1 MRLVI
6 LLLTSAI
13 AAPPALAQAGDPEGQ
28 EEDVAQPADTDD
40 TEIVGETAPE
50 AAPLPAG
57 GRNFTPADF
66 ARFSPTTALDM
77 VRQIPGFAIQEADE
91 RRGLGQGGANILING
106 ERISG
111 KSNDAITALGRISA
125 GDVTRIEVRDAATL
139 DIPGLSGQVANIIAE
154 VDGMSG
160 NFSWT
165 PQFRLYNTDPR
176 LYSGEISVSGGAG
189 AIDYTLSLSNNE
201 NTFRSG
207 NDGIELVYD
216 ADRTIIDRRYEV
228 FDNSGD
234 YPKIAGSLRYD
245 GPGSSVGNLN
255 ASYAR
260 YIYRGREDSDRSFP
274 GTVDRFRRFREREDE
289 WNYEIGGDYEFAL
302 GPGRFKLIG
311 LRRVESSPFAQS
323 VVTDFADGSPST
335 GTRFERD
342 GDESETILRGEYGW
356 VMGGDWQVALEG
368 ARNTLDIES
377 RLFQLAP
384 DGNFE
389 EVPLPGGS
397 SFVSEDR
404 AEVNVTYGR
413 PLAQGLTVQAS
424 IGGEYSKLSQTGAG
438 GLTRTFYRPK
448 GFVSLAWEVEQGFD
462 IRARVEREVGQLDF
476 FDFVASVNVSTD
488 NQNASNP
495 NLVPPQSWNF
505 EVEATKALG
514 PWGSITA
521 RAYYEAVTD
530 IVDQIP
536 LSPSAEAPGNIDS
549 ATRYGLEWNSTFNFD
564 PLGWRGAKLDL
575 EVDLQRTR
583 LTDPL
588 TGLSRPISE
597 ETESFIEVE
606 LRHDIPGT
614 DWAYGFEFE
623 RHRQSPGFRLN
634 EFSQFT
640 THPAFVG
647 AYVEHKDVLGLRVRG
662 AVFNLIDSHDDFY
675 REAYVGRRDGPV
687 AFIEDRHRRIGPIFT
702 ISINGSF

>member
-1 MRLVI
+1 MRLAI
-6 LLLTSAI
+6 LLLSSAI
-13 AAPPALAQAGDPEGQ
+13 VVPPALAQTGDPEAQ
-28 EEDVAQPADTDD
+28 EEEGPGPGAPDQTGTP
-40 TEIVGETAPE
+40 GEDAGE
-50 AAPLPAG
+50 AAIPAG
-57 GRNFTPADF
+57 GRDFTPEDF

-77 VRQIPGFAIQEADE
+77 VRQIPGFSIEEAE
-91 RRGLGQGGANILING
+91 NRRGLGQGGANVLING

-125 GDVTRIEVRDAATL
+125 SNVTRIEVRDAATL
-139 DIPGLSGQVANIIAE
+139 DIPGLSGQVVNVIAE
-154 VDGMSG
+154 SDALTGS
-160 NFSWT
+160 FSWS
-165 PQFRLYNTDPR
+165 PQFRAYNTDPLLTR
-176 LYSGEISVSGGAG
+176 GEISISGGLG
-189 AIDYTLSLSNNE
+189 AFDYTLSLSNDD

-216 ADRTIIDRRYEV
+216 ADGNVIDRRYEV
-228 FDNSGD
+228 ATFDGD

-255 ASYAR
+255 ASYAQ
-260 YIYRGREDSDRSFP
+260 YIFRGREDSDRSFP
-274 GTVDRFRRFREREDE
+274 GMVDRFRRFREREDE

-311 LRRVESSPFAQS
+311 LRRFERSPLVQS
-323 VVTDFADGSPST
+323 VITDFEDGSPSI
-335 GTRFERD
+335 GTRFERV

-356 VMGGDWQVALEG
+356 QMGGDWQFALEG

-384 DGNFE
+384 DGDFDE
-389 EVPLPGGS
+389 IPLPGGS
-397 SFVSEDR
+397 AFV
-404 AEVNVTYGR
+404 AENRYEANLTYGR
-413 PLAQGLTVQAS
+413 PLAEGLTFQAS
-424 IGGEYSKLSQTGAG
+424 IGGEYSKLSQEGAG

-448 GFVSLAWEVEQGFD
+448 GFLNLAWEVEEGFD

-505 EVEATKALG
+505 EIEATKALG
-514 PWGSITA
+514 PWGSITG
-521 RAYYEAVTD
+521 RLYYEAVTD

-536 LSPSAEAPGNIDS
+536 LSPTAEAPGNIDS
-549 ATRYGLEWNSTFNFD
+549 ARRYGIEWNGTINFD
-564 PLGWRGAKLDL
+564 PIGWRGAKLDF
-575 EVDLQRTR
+575 EVDWQRTR
-583 LTDPL
+583 LDDPL

-597 ETESFIEVE
+597 EKETFIYAN

-614 DWAYGFEFE
+614 DIAYGFEFE
-623 RHRQSPGFRLN
+623 RYRQSPGFRLN
-634 EFSQFT
+634 EFSQFVT
-640 THPAFVG
+640 GPAFVG
-647 AYVEHKDVLGLRVRG
+647 AYVEHKDIFGLRVRG
-662 AVFNLIDSHDDFY
+662 SVFNLIDAHDDFY
-675 REAYVGRRDGPV
+675 REAYVDRRDGPI